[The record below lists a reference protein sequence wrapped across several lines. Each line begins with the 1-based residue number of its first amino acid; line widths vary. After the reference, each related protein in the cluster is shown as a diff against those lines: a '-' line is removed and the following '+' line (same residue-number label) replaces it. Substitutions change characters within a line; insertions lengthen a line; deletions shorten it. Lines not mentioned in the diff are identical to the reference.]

1 MAVLGIR
8 HHGPGSARSVLT
20 ELDRLAPAAVVIE
33 GPADADALA
42 GLVVADGMTPPV
54 ALLAYAPD
62 APQTSVFWPFAGF
75 SPEWQALRWAAAHD
89 VPVRFCDLPST
100 AVLARAEEPRPESTQ
115 RRPRSRPVDPV
126 AELAAAAGHDDPER
140 WWDGV
145 VESRTA
151 DVESPFPAL
160 LEAMGELR
168 RCVDVGAPEEG
179 VWEERREAHMR
190 RVLRAVLRTTDG
202 PVAVVCGAWHGPAL
216 AEPLPPAAAD
226 DRTLRGLPKRKA
238 ALTWVPF
245 THSRL
250 AASSGYGAGI
260 DSPGWYHHLFTAADR
275 PVARWFTQVAGVLRA
290 RDLPVSSAHV
300 IEAVRLA
307 DALAS
312 LRGRSLPGLAEMQE
326 AALAVLCEGDAVPL
340 RYVTTDLVIGERL
353 GTVPEDAPAV
363 PLEVDLLA
371 QARPLRLKRDPLGRT
386 YALDLRRDID
396 RRRSVLL
403 HRLAALEIGW
413 GRPADDDVTS
423 TGTFRESWDVRWQ
436 PELSVAV
443 IDAAR
448 FGTTVAGAAAARLA
462 HDAASATDLAGVTRT
477 VARVL
482 LTDLPDA
489 LPGVLAA
496 LDAKAAL
503 DLDVEHLMAA
513 VPPLVRAQRYGDVRG
528 TDTAALTGIIDAL
541 LVRIC
546 AGLPAAV
553 TGLGDDAARE
563 LRGAVDG
570 VHAALALRND
580 PAAIT
585 RWTATLRGLADRRD
599 VHGLLAGR
607 IVRILVDGGVLDL
620 AEASRRLSAQ
630 LSIGVPPGQQA
641 AWVEGLLAGGGLL
654 LVHDRELLGLL
665 DTWLAGLGAED
676 FLVVLPLLRRTFGE
690 FTRSERVE
698 LARAVHRLGTDGAAP
713 AEAEI
718 DERRAAPA
726 VAAVAAILAG
736 AR

>member
-1 MAVLGIR
+1 VRVHVLGVR
-8 HHGPGSARSVLT
+8 HHGPGSARSVLA
-20 ELDRLAPAAVVIE
+20 ELDRLQPAAVVIE
-33 GPADADALA
+33 GPADADTLA
-42 GLVVADGMTPPV
+42 GLVTAEGMNPPV

-75 SPEWQALRWAAAHD
+75 SPEWQALCWAAGHD
-89 VPVRFCDLPST
+89 VPIRFCDLPST
-100 AVLARAEEPRPESTQ
+100 AVLARATEPHPE
-115 RRPRSRPVDPV
+115 RRRSRPVDPI
-126 AELAAAAGHDDPER
+126 AELAKAAGHDDPER

-151 DVESPFPAL
+151 DAESPFPAL
-160 LEAMGELR
+160 LEAMTELR
-168 RCVDVGAPEEG
+168 RDAPEEG
-179 VWEERREAHMR
+179 VWEERREAYMR
-190 RVLRAVLRTTDG
+190 RTLRAVLKDTEG
-202 PVAVVCGAWHGPAL
+202 PIAVVCGAWHGPAL

-250 AASSGYGAGI
+250 ASSSGYGAGI
-260 DSPGWYHHLFTAADR
+260 DSPGWYHHLFSAVDE
-275 PVARWFTQVAGVLRA
+275 PVTRWFIQVAGVLRA

-307 DALAS
+307 EALAG

-326 AALAVLCEGDAVPL
+326 ATLAVLCEGDAVPL
-340 RYVTTDLVIGERL
+340 RYVTTDLVVGERL
-353 GTVPEDAPAV
+353 GTVPAEAPAV

-371 QARPLRLKRDPLGRT
+371 HSRTLRLKRDPLGRS
-386 YALDLRRDID
+386 YALDLRREID
-396 RRRSVLL
+396 RGRSVLL
-403 HRLAALEIGW
+403 HRLAALQIDW
-413 GRPADDDVTS
+413 GRPADDAVAS

-436 PELSVAV
+436 PELSIAV

-448 FGTTVAGAAAARLA
+448 FGTTVAGAATARLV
-462 HDAASATDLAGVTRT
+462 HDAATASDLAGVTRT
-477 VARVL
+477 VERVL

-489 LPGVLAA
+489 LPNVLAA

-503 DLDVEHLMAA
+503 DLDVAHLMAA

-528 TDTAALTGIIDAL
+528 TDTASLGGIVEAL

-553 TGLGDDAARE
+553 TGLGEEAARE

-570 VHAALALRND
+570 VHAALALRNE
-580 PAAIT
+580 PADIA
-585 RWTATLRGLADRRD
+585 RWVAALRGLADRHD

-607 IVRILVDGGVLDL
+607 IVRILTDGGALEHT
-620 AEASRRLSAQ
+620 EAARRLSAQ
-630 LSIGVPPGQQA
+630 LSIGVPPPAQA
-641 AWVEGLLAGGGLL
+641 AWVEGLLSGGGLL
-654 LVHDRELLGLL
+654 LVHDRALLGLL
-665 DTWLAGLGAED
+665 DEWVAGLSEED

-690 FTRSERVE
+690 YTRPERAE
-698 LARAVHRLGTDGAAP
+698 LGHAVHRLADTTADAVD
-713 AEAEI
+713 EVV